1 MFTKET
7 SKMIFSKVKELIPT
21 VMEKPT
27 KVSSITIDL
36 MERVLINGLNLVTSM
51 RDNSN
56 KTASM
61 DKVHSLKMELLKL
74 TSGT

>member
-7 SKMIFSKVKELIPT
+7 SKMIFSKAKALIPIA
-21 VMEKPT
+21 MEKPT
-27 KVSSITIDL
+27 KASSIMIDL
-36 MERVLINGLNLVTSM
+36 MGRVLINGLSLVTNT

-61 DKVHSLKMELLKL
+61 DKVHSLKTELLKL
-74 TSGT
+74 TSGI

>member
-61 DKVHSLKMELLKL
+61 DKVLSLKMELLKL